1 MSSLSRAFAS
11 IWAFCFAPYELLL
24 GTHILYQ
31 REMEGKSRRPQR
43 KAKSDGAAAL
53 KKYIETPS
61 PKKKAKKDVS
71 STPNKRKRMAEEE
84 DSDYEEEEE
93 QTKRRRISAAEEYL
107 DSEQKP
113 RFPWGNELDHRLR
126 KLVKRHKHKGRINWV
141 EVAKKLDDNGR
152 SPRSAQRRWQKLQVY
167 DKAGVSPPSR
177 GQAWHGKER

>member
-1 MSSLSRAFAS
+1 M
-11 IWAFCFAPYELLL
+11 
-24 GTHILYQ
+24 YQ